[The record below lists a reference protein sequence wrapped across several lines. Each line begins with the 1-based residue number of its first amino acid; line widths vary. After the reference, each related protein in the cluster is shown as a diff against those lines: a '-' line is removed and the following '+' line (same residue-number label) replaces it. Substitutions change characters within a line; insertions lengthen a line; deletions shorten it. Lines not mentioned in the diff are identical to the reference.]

1 MRCKIKKQLIAI
13 LNLLVA
19 RRSAERST
27 LTTGIGMND
36 ACSTHGLFVVTEQ
49 SNRNQMKIQRDA
61 RSFCK
66 AHDDD
71 DDDERYAFGT

>member
-1 MRCKIKKQLIAI
+1 MRCEIKKQFIAI
-13 LNLLVA
+13 LNLLIA
-19 RRSAERST
+19 RRRAERST
-27 LTTGIGMND
+27 LIMGIGMND
-36 ACSTHGLFVVTEQ
+36 ACSTHGIFVVMEQ

-71 DDDERYAFGT
+71 ECYAFGTKTN